1 MLQMVCC
8 IMGEESCLKTKDECR
23 ALFGEFHSIPL
34 GGHSGVFK
42 TCNALCARYYWPG
55 ITVDIEKWVGNY
67 IFICH

>member
-34 GGHSGVFK
+34 GGHSGYLKLAMPCV
-42 TCNALCARYYWPG
+42 PG
-55 ITVDIEKWVGNY
+55 IIGQGLLSTLRNGWV
-67 IFICH
+67 II